1 MNNKILFTSLLSISI
16 AFIGCSKSG
25 NSNTVGSVDSVSQF
39 TKAVANNGAIA
50 YIQMDSLMRN
60 YGMFI
65 DMSDEFGKKQ
75 KNAEND
81 LNARGRSLE
90 REVMEFQDKAQKGI
104 LTRFQ
109 ISSQEEALQKK
120 QQDFVAHRDRTMNSL
135 GQQEQTM
142 MNQISESILSYVK
155 QYNQDAG
162 YSMILTTTGG
172 QPVLT
177 ADPELDITEQILTE
191 LNKRYLEAKE
201 KEAKIKK

>member
-1 MNNKILFTSLLSISI
+1 MNNNLILTSLLAVSMAIV
-16 AFIGCSKSG
+16 GCSKSG
-25 NSNTVGSVDSVSQF
+25 NSTVVGSADSVAQF

-50 YIQMDSLMRN
+50 YIQMDSLMHN

-81 LNARGRSLE
+81 LNARGRNLE

-142 MNQISESILSYVK
+142 MSQISEAILSYVK
-155 QYNQDAG
+155 EYNQSAG

-177 ADPELDITEQILTE
+177 ADPELNITTQILTE
-191 LNKRYLEAKE
+191 LNKRYLESKE
-201 KEAKIKK
+201 KETKKK

>member
-1 MNNKILFTSLLSISI
+1 MNNKLIFTSLLALSM
-16 AFIGCSKSG
+16 AAIGCSKSG
-25 NSNTVGSVDSVSQF
+25 NSTVGSVDSVAQF
-39 TKAVANNGAIA
+39 TKSVANNGAIA

-60 YGMFI
+60 YGMFV

-81 LNARGRSLE
+81 LNARGRNLE
-90 REVMEFQDKAQKGI
+90 REVMEFQNKAQKGI

-142 MNQISESILSYVK
+142 MSQISEAILNYVK
-155 QYNQDAG
+155 EYNQSAG
-162 YSMILTTTGG
+162 YSMILTTSGG

-177 ADPELDITEQILTE
+177 ADPELDITQSILTE
-191 LNKRYLEAKE
+191 LNKRYLESKE
-201 KEAKIKK
+201 KEAKTKK

>member
-1 MNNKILFTSLLSISI
+1 MNNKLIFTSLLALSM
-16 AFIGCSKSG
+16 AAIGCSKSG
-25 NSNTVGSVDSVSQF
+25 NSTVGSVDSVAQF
-39 TKAVANNGAIA
+39 TKSVANNGAIA

-81 LNARGRSLE
+81 LNARGRNLE

-142 MNQISESILSYVK
+142 MSQISEAILNYVK
-155 QYNQDAG
+155 EYNQSAG
-162 YSMILTTTGG
+162 YSMILTTSGG

-177 ADPELDITEQILTE
+177 ADPELDITQPILTE
-191 LNKRYLEAKE
+191 LNKRYLESKE
-201 KEAKIKK
+201 KEAKTKK